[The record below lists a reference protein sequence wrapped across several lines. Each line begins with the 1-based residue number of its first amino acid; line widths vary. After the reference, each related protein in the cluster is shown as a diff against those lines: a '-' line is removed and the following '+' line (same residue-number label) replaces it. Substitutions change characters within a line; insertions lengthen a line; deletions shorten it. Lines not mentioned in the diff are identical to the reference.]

1 MARRAVSTGWK
12 SALAALTTESGRLT
26 ASGSEEAPERLY
38 HFTDCGGLIGVFE
51 RKTLWASLATALN
64 DPSEVTYGLE
74 VARELFRSGTVTAAN
89 FSFDSVE
96 KLLATQAAESRAYVI
111 SFCQNLNLAGQ
122 WLHYGRSGSG
132 VAVGFYPRKLK
143 HTSYELFPIVY
154 EKPAQINVIGGIV
167 RSLDGLLGRLLT
179 TIAPEQK
186 ERLVGAAAPIVA
198 DTLWKTF
205 PKLKHPSFAA
215 EHEWRLIAY
224 ETGGPVGPD
233 DERPT
238 GETYFRASAGRVV
251 PYKKVVFQDFQAFE
265 VVLGASC
272 PMRPADLGVLV
283 VMEEKLGTKLTVR
296 MSDVPVRA

>member
-1 MARRAVSTGWK
+1 M
-12 SALAALTTESGRLT
+12 
-26 ASGSEEAPERLY
+26 Y

-64 DPSEVTYGLE
+64 DPSEVTYGLDL
-74 VARELFRSGTVTAAN
+74 ARELFRNETVSATN
-89 FSFDSVE
+89 FTFDSVE
-96 KLLATQAAESRAYVI
+96 KLLATKAAESRAYII
-111 SFCQNLNLAGQ
+111 SFCQNLSLAGQ

-143 HTSYELFPIVY
+143 HAPYELFPIVY
-154 EKPAQINVIGGIV
+154 EEPEQIDVIGRIV
-167 RSLDGLLGRLLT
+167 RSMDALLGQLLS
-179 TIAPEQK
+179 TIDAEPQ
-186 ERLVGAAAPIVA
+186 ERLVSAAATIVA

-251 PYKKVVFQDFQAFE
+251 PYKKVVFEDFPAFE

-283 VMEEKLGTKLTVR
+283 LMEEKLGAKLTVR